1 MQQRE
6 IAPWVERA
14 LHALESWNVSDARDA
29 LEQARSRAAGW
40 GDAHSMALVEAL
52 LTRAALL
59 TNSEP
64 TALSLPARVIDGEN
78 RANDRLDA
86 ALQRLEVELLAAGD
100 APRPPPEL
108 APLAAGDPVDRVA
121 AHAIAGVLRLRRGQ
135 RLTATR
141 RAEGASLE
149 TDALGWEHV
158 VAALDAEARGRS
170 GIEPLEAAIARGER
184 EGRRALLWTALEL
197 RALLSERRS
206 AEAESLASRRRM
218 RALVESWAL
227 GLPATDATS
236 AMARPDRKRLGNLEG
251 QSRESSEASSELI
264 GAVLAI
270 SQERNTE
277 RLVELALDAA
287 LRITAA
293 ERGLLLL
300 ALENAGQRVIAT
312 RHIDRD
318 GVSRELMG
326 LSSSVARR
334 ALKEGEV
341 VLSTDVQTDARFS
354 ECSSVGLG
362 VTSVL
367 CIPIHARGQI
377 EGAIYLDRRSGGRPF
392 DASIV
397 APARALGAMLASALL
412 SSRTIEAL
420 ETRGKELD
428 RALATRTVERDQM
441 SRRLAQLESD
451 APVGTQALIGGSPKM
466 ERLRRIIQTIAASDA
481 PVLVAGETGSGKELV
496 ARAIHASSA
505 RRDQPFVA
513 VNCAALSENLLAAE
527 LFGSERGAYTG
538 ATSAR
543 PGLFAAAHRGTLFLD
558 EVGDMP
564 PTMQKALLRALETS
578 EVRAV
583 GATQSRH
590 VDVRV
595 VAASH
600 RDLVELGAAGSFRE
614 DLRFRLEV
622 VRIEVPP
629 LRDRLDDLP
638 ELCEVLVRDVRERYN
653 LPQRG
658 LSTEALEA
666 LRRRHW
672 AGNVRELRHVLTGAA
687 FNSHGPL
694 IQPEDLPPERSSA
707 LPAKAESL
715 VEGDTDAHALRA
727 DSIRRALK
735 ATQGHRGRAAKI
747 LGISRSTLYRYCE
760 AYGIEMGKID
770 GAVSE

>member
-1 MQQRE
+1 MQQRD
-6 IAPWVERA
+6 IVPWIERA
-14 LHALESWNVSDARDA
+14 SQALECWNLSEARDA

-40 GDAHSMALVEAL
+40 GEASSVALVEVLQTRATL
-52 LTRAALL
+52 LTS
-59 TNSEP
+59 SEP
-64 TALSLPARVIDGEN
+64 AALSLPSELGGE
-78 RANDRLDA
+78 AGGDRRFQA
-86 ALQRLEVELLAAGD
+86 ALERLKVELLAAGD
-100 APRPPPEL
+100 ASGLLPEL

-121 AHAIAGVLRLRRGQ
+121 ALAVAGVLRLRRGQ
-135 RLTATR
+135 RLAATLFGD
-141 RAEGASLE
+141 GASL
-149 TDALGWEHV
+149 DASGWEHV
-158 VAALDAEARGRS
+158 VATLDAEARGRS
-170 GIEPLEAAIARGER
+170 GIELLDRAIERGER

-197 RALLSERRS
+197 RTVLSERRS
-206 AEAESLASRRRM
+206 ADAEALACRRRM

-227 GLPATDATS
+227 GLPVTDAAS
-236 AMARPDRKRLGNLEG
+236 ALARPDRKRIGGLDAS
-251 QSRESSEASSELI
+251 SRESSGASSELVE
-264 GAVLAI
+264 AVLAI

-277 RLVELALDAA
+277 RLVHLALDAA
-287 LRITAA
+287 LRLTEA

-300 ALENAGQRVIAT
+300 ALEDGGQRVLAT

-341 VLSTDVQTDARFS
+341 VLSTDVTADSRFS

-377 EGAIYLDRRSGGRPF
+377 EGAIYLDRRSRGRPF
-392 DASIV
+392 DANV
-397 APARALGAMLASALL
+397 LAPARALGAMLASALL
-412 SSRTIEAL
+412 SSRTIDAL
-420 ETRGKELD
+420 EARTHELD

-441 SRRLAQLESD
+441 SRRLAHLESD
-451 APVGTQALIGGSPKM
+451 APAGTEALVGGSPPM
-466 ERLRRIIQTIAASDA
+466 ARLRRLIQTIGASDA
-481 PVLVAGETGSGKELV
+481 PVLVAGETGSGKELA
-496 ARAIHASSA
+496 ARAIHASSP

-513 VNCAALSENLLAAE
+513 INCAALSENLLAAE
-527 LFGSERGAYTG
+527 LFGSERGAFTG
-538 ATSAR
+538 ATSSR

-564 PTMQKALLRALETS
+564 PAMQKALLRVLETS

-583 GATQSRH
+583 GATQSRR
-590 VDVRV
+590 VDVRI

-600 RDLVELGAAGSFRE
+600 RDLVELCSAGSFRD

-629 LRDRLDDLP
+629 LRERLDDLP
-638 ELCEVLVRDVRERYN
+638 ELCEVLVRDARERYN

-658 LSTEALEA
+658 LSAEALEA

-672 AGNVRELRHVLTGAA
+672 AGNVRELRHVLTGAVLHA
-687 FNSHGPL
+687 QGAL
-694 IQPEDLPPERSSA
+694 ILPEDLPAERSSSV
-707 LPAKAESL
+707 PASAGSL
-715 VEGDTDAHALRA
+715 VESDTNTHALRA

-735 ATQGHRGRAAKI
+735 ATKGHRGRAAKV

-760 AYGIEMGKID
+760 AYGIEMVKID
-770 GAVSE
+770 SPAS

>member
-1 MQQRE
+1 MTQRE

-14 LHALESWNVSDARDA
+14 SHALECWEAKQARDA
-29 LEQARSRAAGW
+29 LEQVRSRAAGW
-40 GDAHSMALVEAL
+40 GDADSVALAEVLLARVAL
-52 LTRAALL
+52 LTS
-59 TNSEP
+59 SEP
-64 TALSLPARVIDGEN
+64 AALSLPARELGTETTSN
-78 RANDRLDA
+78 ALLEA
-86 ALQRLEVELLAAGD
+86 ALQRLEMELVAAGGELETVPEI
-100 APRPPPEL
+100 APVT
-108 APLAAGDPVDRVA
+108 AGDPVDRIA
-121 AHAIAGVLRLRRGQ
+121 ALAISGAVRLRRGQ
-135 RLTATR
+135 RLVVTL
-141 RAEGASLE
+141 RAEGGPFEA
-149 TDALGWEHV
+149 DAFGWEHV
-158 VAALDAEARGRS
+158 VGALDAEARGRS
-170 GIEPLEAAIARGER
+170 GIELLERAIERGER

-197 RALLSERRS
+197 RALLCERRS
-206 AEAESLASRRRM
+206 ADAEALASFRRM
-218 RALVESWAL
+218 RGLVERWAL
-227 GLPATDATS
+227 GLPATDAAS
-236 AMARPDRKRLGNLEG
+236 ALSRPDRKRLGNLDG
-251 QSRESSEASSELI
+251 PSRETSAASAELVE
-264 GAVLAI
+264 AVLSI

-277 RLVELALDAA
+277 RLVDLALDAA

-300 ALENAGQRVIAT
+300 ALEDGGQRVIAT
-312 RHIDRD
+312 RHLDRE

-326 LSSSVARR
+326 LSSSVARQ

-341 VLSTDVQTDARFS
+341 VLSTDVEKDARFS

-377 EGAIYLDRRSGGRPF
+377 EGAIYLDRRSRGRPF
-392 DASIV
+392 DASTV

-412 SSRTIEAL
+412 SSRTIDAL
-420 ETRGKELD
+420 EIRSKELD

-441 SRRLAQLESD
+441 SRRLAQLEGD

-513 VNCAALSENLLAAE
+513 INCAALSENLLAAE
-527 LFGSERGAYTG
+527 LFGSERGAFTG
-538 ATSAR
+538 ASSAR

-564 PTMQKALLRALETS
+564 PAMQKALLRALETS

-583 GATQSRH
+583 GATQSRR

-600 RDLVELGAAGSFRE
+600 RDLIELGAAGSFRE

-638 ELCEVLVRDVRERYN
+638 ELCEVLVRDARERYN
-653 LPQRG
+653 LPQRA

-666 LRRRHW
+666 LRGRHW

-687 FNSHGPL
+687 LNAHGPL
-694 IQPEDLPPERSSA
+694 ILPEDLPPERSSNV
-707 LPAKAESL
+707 PAAESL
-715 VEGDTDAHALRA
+715 VSSDTNTHALRA

-760 AYGIEMGKID
+760 AYRIEMTGID
-770 GAVSE
+770 RASSG